1 MLQGLRTAYT
11 RQHDGSPV
19 GYGLINNK
27 QYGFIAGRSISLQ
40 LLHMLDTEY
49 LEYGG
54 QIDVMYS
61 DFEKAFDKV
70 PHARLLSKLYSYGI
84 SNTVI
89 KINGFKIF

>member
-1 MLQGLRTAYT
+1 MALLET
-11 RQHDGSPV
+11 
-19 GYGLINNK
+19 NNI
-27 QYGFIAGRSISLQ
+27 YGFIAGRSTLLQ
-40 LLHMLDTEY
+40 LLHMLDRWTEY

-89 KINGFKIF
+89 QEGWLPPTKRASAAKIN